1 MANKPPP
8 RCTACGEPQSVVRT
22 TTDYPESGLDN
33 VQLVNVPVWQC
44 PNDHQELQ
52 VPAADQLHAL
62 LTDMVLRKPAKL
74 TGQEIRFLRKELG
87 MTLREFG
94 GRLGMTDVHLSRIEK
109 GNRRMIS
116 STTNLLVRLTVA
128 WELTRQDRIPFPRDL
143 EPVVDELEQT
153 WDIGSHRLRHRD
165 SSPPDCQ
172 WEQAIP

>member
-1 MANKPPP
+1 MPNRPPP

-44 PNDHQELQ
+44 PNDHRELQ

-87 MTLREFG
+87 MTLHEFG
-94 GRLGMTDVHLSRIEK
+94 GRLGMTDVHLSRIET

-128 WELTRQDRIPFPRDL
+128 WELTRQDRISFPRDL

-165 SSPPDCQ
+165 SSPPDRQ
-172 WEQAIP
+172 WERATL